1 MGAAGAGAVTTA
13 LAGCLGG
20 VDGGGSDDGVFKIGH
35 LAPTANPNGIGS
47 ERSAELAVGEI
58 EDDGVLDQ
66 EVELIAEDTQGD
78 TSEATS
84 EVERMIEQENI
95 DLLVG
100 TFASEVT
107 QSIADYVGERNV
119 PFLISGSAD
128 PDTITENHG
137 EDYDTFKNIFR
148 VGPLNSELQVEGFGD
163 YAEYLNER
171 HGWTDFAV
179 LPEDA
184 AWTTSFQD
192 GIADEFEDR
201 GFNVV
206 YENTSSTE
214 TEDYTPFF
222 NDIEEAGADALF
234 RFFAHS
240 GQGPDV
246 GAWSQGEYEFA
257 LEGTHVASMSPEFYG
272 LTEGASLYESTN
284 QSGAGGITDLSDKT
298 GPFVE
303 AYEEEYADDDAPSK
317 PMYMGFNTYD
327 AIHLYK
333 EAAEEAG
340 TVNYGEDLD
349 TIVDT
354 LQGMSYTGTAGKIEF
369 FGEDEA
375 YPNDLKPTRD
385 DSGKIENFPIT
396 QWQGDG
402 TVECVYPSADQTAD
416 HVAPEWM

>member
-1 MGAAGAGAVTTA
+1 MTTA